1 MAQSY
6 IPAGTDVICTEM
18 TGGEPAQLGLTREA
32 KVLYGK
38 EKKPL
43 LNICD
48 KKLSC
53 SLECRIKQTFFSGLG
68 GLLIGL
74 AAGALVVT
82 FVIATA
88 GAGAA
93 VVGAAAAI
101 ATTATNVAFVTS
113 MALLVGGI
121 ASCGAATTYKY
132 LANECDS
139 SLEGEWS
146 LFHRKV
152 YLEKSNA
159 LLERSILTCSKG
171 GIVSLVMDH
180 AKAVELAKMIS
191 KTNNEIRNKNF
202 WSKTKQGFIGN
213 GANALLAG
221 FEGQAGGAVVGLIL
235 GSGFSVYDYLKGGN
249 SSYRDD
255 TVVSQ
260 NNYAKLALEK
270 DDDKVSINTK
280 HDILTDDDMKNAGAG
295 TAVGTGYSGAETVMS
310 IITGNKILTK
320 EAMSFNER
328 AFEYMLKGDMAGAAH
343 AMWASDLAYGAQK
356 GMGDIPHEFWK
367 GIWSGKTKAFKWNV
381 SNKWFTLSG
390 IGIGI
395 LSSIVSNQIEWG
407 DNEEENL
414 MYEKM
419 MREIIATRKAKVGGI
434 NITAISL

>member
-32 KVLYGK
+32 KVLYSK

-53 SLECRIKQTFFSGLG
+53 SLQCRIKQSFFSGLT
-68 GLLIGL
+68 GLLFGL
-74 AAGALVVT
+74 AVGALAVALVVVTAGAATPIIIAAMGATAVLMTSTVVAAGASVT
-82 FVIATA
+82 
-88 GAGAA
+88 
-93 VVGAAAAI
+93 
-101 ATTATNVAFVTS
+101 
-113 MALLVGGI
+113 
-121 ASCGAATTYKY
+121 YRY

-171 GIVSLVMDH
+171 GVVSLVMDH

-191 KTNNEIRNKNF
+191 KTNDEISVKNV
-202 WSKTKQGFIGN
+202 WSKFKQGLIGN
-213 GANALLAG
+213 GANALLGG

-235 GSGFSVYDYLKGGN
+235 GSGLSVYDYLKGGN
-249 SSYRDD
+249 GSYRDD
-255 TVVSQ
+255 NVVSQ

-407 DNEEENL
+407 DNKDENK
-414 MYEKM
+414 MYEDIVK
-419 MREIIATRKAKVGGI
+419 EIIKSRRDNKK
-434 NITAISL
+434 NITVIANTL

>member
-32 KVLYGK
+32 KVLYSK

-53 SLECRIKQTFFSGLG
+53 SLQCRIKQSFFSGLT
-68 GLLIGL
+68 GLLFGL
-74 AAGALVVT
+74 AVGALAVALVVVTAGAATPIIIAAMGATAVLMTSTVVAAGASVT
-82 FVIATA
+82 
-88 GAGAA
+88 
-93 VVGAAAAI
+93 
-101 ATTATNVAFVTS
+101 
-113 MALLVGGI
+113 
-121 ASCGAATTYKY
+121 YRY

-171 GIVSLVMDH
+171 GVVSLVMDH

-191 KTNNEIRNKNF
+191 KTNNEIGNKNF

-221 FEGQAGGAVVGLIL
+221 FEGQAGGAVVGLVL
-235 GSGFSVYDYLKGGN
+235 GSGLSVYDYLKGGN

-295 TAVGTGYSGAETVMS
+295 TAVSTGYSGAETVMG
-310 IITGNKILTK
+310 IIIGNKILTK
-320 EAMSFNER
+320 EAMNFNER
-328 AFEYMLKGDMAGAAH
+328 ALEYKLKGDMAGAGH

-367 GIWSGKTKAFKWNV
+367 GIWSGKTKAFKWNI

-407 DNEEENL
+407 DNKDENK
-414 MYEKM
+414 MYEDIVK
-419 MREIIATRKAKVGGI
+419 EIIKSRKENKK
-434 NITAISL
+434 NITVIANTL

>member
-32 KVLYGK
+32 TVLYGK
-38 EKKPL
+38 EEKPL
-43 LNICD
+43 LNTCD

-191 KTNNEIRNKNF
+191 KTET
-202 WSKTKQGFIGN
+202 S
-213 GANALLAG
+213 
-221 FEGQAGGAVVGLIL
+221 
-235 GSGFSVYDYLKGGN
+235 
-249 SSYRDD
+249 
-255 TVVSQ
+255 
-260 NNYAKLALEK
+260 AKLL
-270 DDDKVSINTK
+270 V
-280 HDILTDDDMKNAGAG
+280 
-295 TAVGTGYSGAETVMS
+295 
-310 IITGNKILTK
+310 
-320 EAMSFNER
+320 
-328 AFEYMLKGDMAGAAH
+328 
-343 AMWASDLAYGAQK
+343 
-356 GMGDIPHEFWK
+356 
-367 GIWSGKTKAFKWNV
+367 
-381 SNKWFTLSG
+381 
-390 IGIGI
+390 
-395 LSSIVSNQIEWG
+395 
-407 DNEEENL
+407 
-414 MYEKM
+414 
-419 MREIIATRKAKVGGI
+419 
-434 NITAISL
+434 

>member
-1 MAQSY
+1 MIQSY

-53 SLECRIKQTFFSGLG
+53 SLQCRIKQSFFSGLG
-68 GLLIGL
+68 GLLAGL
-74 AAGALVVT
+74 ALGALAVTLVV
-82 FVIATA
+82 ITA
-88 GAGAA
+88 GAATPIIIAAMGATAVLTTSAA
-93 VVGAAAAI
+93 VATGAS
-101 ATTATNVAFVTS
+101 AT
-113 MALLVGGI
+113 
-121 ASCGAATTYKY
+121 YRY

-146 LFHRKV
+146 LFHSKV

-171 GIVSLVMDH
+171 GVVSLVMDH

-191 KTNNEIRNKNF
+191 KTNDKIASKNM
-202 WSKTKQGFIGN
+202 WSKFFQGVIGN
-213 GANALLAG
+213 GANALLGG

-235 GSGFSVYDYLKGGN
+235 GSGLSVYDYLKGGN
-249 SSYRDD
+249 GSYRDD
-255 TVVSQ
+255 NVVSQ
-260 NNYAKLALEK
+260 NNYAKLALET

-280 HDILTDDDMKNAGAG
+280 HDILTDDDMKNAGTG
-295 TAVGTGYSGAETVMS
+295 TAVGTGYSGAETVMG

-328 AFEYMLKGDMAGAAH
+328 ALEYMLKGDMAGAGH

-381 SNKWFTLSG
+381 SNKWFTFGG

-395 LSSIVSNQIEWG
+395 LSSIVSNQIEG
-407 DNEEENL
+407 NDNEDENKL
-414 MYEKM
+414 YKYMIN
-419 MREIIATRKAKVGGI
+419 EIIKSRKENKK
-434 NITAISL
+434 NITVIANTL

>member
-43 LNICD
+43 LNTCD

-53 SLECRIKQTFFSGLG
+53 SLQCRIKQSFFSGLA
-68 GLLIGL
+68 GLLTGL
-74 AAGALVVT
+74 ALGALAVTLVVITVGAATPIILAAMGATAVLMTSTVVAAGAS
-82 FVIATA
+82 AT
-88 GAGAA
+88 
-93 VVGAAAAI
+93 
-101 ATTATNVAFVTS
+101 
-113 MALLVGGI
+113 
-121 ASCGAATTYKY
+121 YRY

-171 GIVSLVMDH
+171 GVVSLVMDH

-191 KTNNEIRNKNF
+191 KTNDEISDKNV
-202 WSKTKQGFIGN
+202 WSKFKQGLIGN
-213 GANALLAG
+213 GANALLGG

-235 GSGFSVYDYLKGGN
+235 GSGLSVYDYLKGGN
-249 SSYRDD
+249 GSYRDD
-255 TVVSQ
+255 NVVSQ
-260 NNYAKLALEK
+260 NKYAKLAFEK

-295 TAVGTGYSGAETVMS
+295 TAVSTGYSGAETVMG

-328 AFEYMLKGDMAGAAH
+328 ALEYMLKGDMAGAGH

-381 SNKWFTLSG
+381 SNKWFTLGG

-407 DNEEENL
+407 DNKEENK
-414 MYEKM
+414 MYEDIVK
-419 MREIIATRKAKVGGI
+419 EIIKSRRDNKK
-434 NITAISL
+434 NITVIANTL

>member
-53 SLECRIKQTFFSGLG
+53 SLQCRIKQSFFSGLG
-68 GLLIGL
+68 GLLTGL
-74 AAGALVVT
+74 ALGALAVTLVV
-82 FVIATA
+82 ITA
-88 GAGAA
+88 GAATPIIIAAMGATAVLTTSAA
-93 VVGAAAAI
+93 VAIGAS
-101 ATTATNVAFVTS
+101 AT
-113 MALLVGGI
+113 
-121 ASCGAATTYKY
+121 YRY

-146 LFHRKV
+146 LFHSKV

-171 GIVSLVMDH
+171 GVVSLVMDH

-191 KTNNEIRNKNF
+191 ETNDKIASKNM
-202 WSKTKQGFIGN
+202 WSKFFQGVIGN
-213 GANALLAG
+213 GANALLGG

-235 GSGFSVYDYLKGGN
+235 GSGLSVYDYLKGGN
-249 SSYRDD
+249 GSYRDD
-255 TVVSQ
+255 NVVSQ

-395 LSSIVSNQIEWG
+395 LSSIVSNHIEWEE
-407 DNEEENL
+407 NKEENL
-414 MYEKM
+414 LYESMIQAINRSRRYNETQIKV
-419 MREIIATRKAKVGGI
+419 IAKTI
-434 NITAISL
+434 